1 MYPVEIKEFE
11 ISAQIILLLYAVVEK
26 CGQATL
32 STHFSMLIY
41 LCFLLML

>member
-1 MYPVEIKEFE
+1 MYPVEIEQFE
-11 ISAQIILLLYAVVEK
+11 ISAQIILLLYAVVVK

-32 STHFSMLIY
+32 STHLSRLIY